1 MTQTDKQ
8 QRAAYVK
15 DLFTRIAK
23 RYDLMNR
30 LMTGGMDIS
39 WRRRL
44 VRKLNNGHHARI
56 LDVGAGTGDLCREI
70 RKHFPHVSLT
80 AADFTPGM
88 LLAGRNWPEVLLTAA
103 DAMEL
108 PFADACFDTV
118 VSGFLVR
125 NVTDV
130 DQTLR
135 EMRRVSK
142 AGGRVFVLDMTR
154 PRRNLLS
161 PLVNFYMN
169 RVVPLI
175 GTLVTGQKDAY
186 TYLPD
191 STQNFLKA
199 EDLADKMKNA
209 GFHDVCF
216 EVFNFGTVAIHSGT
230 VPYKQH

>member
-1 MTQTDKQ
+1 MTPTNKL

-15 DLFTRIAK
+15 DLFSRIAQ

-44 VRKLNNGHHARI
+44 VRNLHISPHARI
-56 LDVGAGTGDLCREI
+56 LDAGAGTGDLCREI
-70 RKHFPHVSLT
+70 RKRFPQVSLT

-88 LLAGRNWPEVLLTAA
+88 LQAGRNWPEVSLAAA

-108 PFADACFDTV
+108 PFTEASFDAV

-142 AGGRVFVLDMTR
+142 AGGRVLVLDMTR
-154 PRRNLLS
+154 PRRNILS

-175 GTLVTGQKDAY
+175 GSLVTGQKDAY

-216 EVFNFGTVAIHSGT
+216 EVSNFGTVAIHSGT
-230 VPYKQH
+230 VPHDQP